1 MQRDNFFCHSQ
12 KARIK
17 KLEKFCSTGNVKF
30 LQKIMKLHPLL
41 LLVTIVQLTLSF
53 NYSMAWHKK
62 TELTDRQPWNM
73 WRAKFCQ
80 RLLLFP
86 LWLIQSQKQ
95 GQDIEKMQVISH
107 FFLSS
112 HTFEILCYIL
122 SIVWFCRFQWPVTF
136 AYTDKFQ
143 SFICFNYVSI

>member
-1 MQRDNFFCHSQ
+1 MRLFWRFSTIVILKRKRYQPTSMVLSRRRPAYFLLDFPKAFQRSCVFFITNDFLRAPINGRAIIFVSFQARHRLDTPLAANAEGQLFCHSQ

-62 TELTDRQPWNM
+62 TELTDRQP
-73 WRAKFCQ
+73 
-80 RLLLFP
+80 
-86 LWLIQSQKQ
+86 
-95 GQDIEKMQVISH
+95 
-107 FFLSS
+107 
-112 HTFEILCYIL
+112 
-122 SIVWFCRFQWPVTF
+122 
-136 AYTDKFQ
+136 
-143 SFICFNYVSI
+143 

>member
-1 MQRDNFFCHSQ
+1 MQRDNFFVIAKRHELKNWRNFAQLETWNSC
-12 KARIK
+12 K
-17 KLEKFCSTGNVKF
+17 KF
-30 LQKIMKLHPLL
+30 MKLHPLL

-112 HTFEILCYIL
+112 HTFEILCYNL